1 VRFISRP
8 KLAGCSA
15 IKDAVNKQQ
24 LSHVGPT
31 PGLVVLP
38 RNLSAGAEP

>member
-1 VRFISRP
+1 MRFISRP

-24 LSHVGPT
+24 LSLVGQHP
-31 PGLVVLP
+31 
-38 RNLSAGAEP
+38 A